1 MTSRVAVSSLRAAA
15 SRVRP
20 ATTAVVLPK
29 AVPSR
34 NMSSDRQPPAERASA
49 ILNSVPSSSLAS
61 KTGTVVLGTG
71 LMAAAISQELYVV
84 NEETVILAGFVILAA
99 FIGKSIREP
108 YKNWAEGHIGKI
120 RGILN
125 GARAEHTEAVKE
137 RIQSVEQM
145 KDVVAITEGLFTLS
159 KETAQLESE
168 AFVQRQRVALA
179 SELKTVLDSWVRFE
193 QQAKESEQA
202 ELAKSIIDTVL
213 KGLNNEKTQREI
225 LAGAVAEVEQLV
237 KAKAI

>member
-1 MTSRVAVSSLRAAA
+1 MASRVAVSSLRVAA
-15 SRVRP
+15 SKVRP
-20 ATTAVVLPK
+20 ATAAAAVPK
-29 AVPSR
+29 VIPSR

-84 NEETVILAGFVILAA
+84 NEETVILAGFVILATY
-99 FIGKSIREP
+99 IGKSIREP
-108 YKNWAEGHIGKI
+108 YNNWAEGHISKI

-125 GARAEHTEAVKE
+125 GARAEHTEAVKG
-137 RIQSVEQM
+137 RIQSVEEM
-145 KDVVAITEGLFTLS
+145 KDVVAITEGLFALS
-159 KETAQLESE
+159 KETAKLEAE
-168 AFVQRQRVALA
+168 AFVQRQHVALA
-179 SELKTVLDSWVRFE
+179 SELKAVLDSWVRYE

-202 ELAKSIIDTVL
+202 QLAKTVIDTVL
-213 KGLNNEKTQREI
+213 KGISNEKTQRDI
-225 LAGAVAEVEQLV
+225 LASAIAEVEHLV